1 MPSPGSGPSTLPLLP
16 RGAEPRVHSR
26 PDPAAEWPLCPE
38 ARAERLLSPPVPSA
52 SPRTELLLLVLS
64 GPGTPKEEAAQW
76 GTPGATGHPDSEL
89 QAGKRRGS
97 GRPPRCRT
105 GAWGRGAFAEVEGT
119 GSSSRAG
126 GSRQGTELRGREAG
140 SGWRSHRLWDDS
152 GGRDRRGRQNVRS
165 CHPPDVPARKRCH
178 ESFWNKYLLGS
189 GSGPI
194 HPSAVTRVANGNPD
208 RGSQG
213 TVCGKVPS
221 RARSLERNP
230 PFPGAHGASRPTRLR
245 WV

>member
-26 PDPAAEWPLCPE
+26 TDPAAEWPLCPE
-38 ARAERLLSPPVPSA
+38 ARAERLLSPPIPSA

-64 GPGTPKEEAAQW
+64 GPGTPKEEATQW

-119 GSSSRAG
+119 SSSSRAG

-140 SGWRSHRLWDDS
+140 SGWRSHRLWDAVGGGTGG
-152 GGRDRRGRQNVRS
+152 GGRM
-165 CHPPDVPARKRCH
+165 
-178 ESFWNKYLLGS
+178 Y
-189 GSGPI
+189 GPVTR
-194 HPSAVTRVANGNPD
+194 PTCLQENDVTRVSGTNIYLALAPGQSIRVLSHAWPTATQTVAA
-208 RGSQG
+208 RGQCVGRSPPG
-213 TVCGKVPS
+213 PGASSETHP
-221 RARSLERNP
+221 SLELT
-230 PFPGAHGASRPTRLR
+230 GRPAPQG
-245 WV
+245 